1 MHLVEVIVA
10 LGVKRFYPDFLSQSS
25 WHNITRREAATS
37 AESEDKTSDE
47 PGDAAAANATV
58 QHLAE
63 RGDAGRACS
72 NDCCKNADATEQHV
86 VNGGPSEP
94 HDKGGVN
101 VIHVGV

>member
-1 MHLVEVIVA
+1 VHLEGVQVA
-10 LGVKRFYPDFLSQSS
+10 LAVKLFCPDFLSHIS

-63 RGDAGRACS
+63 RSDAGRECS
-72 NDCCKNADATEQHV
+72 NDC
-86 VNGGPSEP
+86 
-94 HDKGGVN
+94 
-101 VIHVGV
+101 